1 MVTSTSDGSGDSPL
15 LHLSSRLEHV
25 GASLGADAQVC
36 FQAVRHMLDD
46 QVLNPDLVALG
57 SFSAS

>member
-25 GASLGADAQVC
+25 GASLGADAQGL
-36 FQAVRHMLDD
+36 FSGSQAH
-46 QVLNPDLVALG
+46 AG
-57 SFSAS
+57 